1 MMHKTNGKIISS
13 NRPNWWEKSPKYEN
27 TTFREYTQMYVSMK
41 KVKLWNICETQLQ
54 VSISWVALY
63 SLLVR
68 CCSSPWWHLHLSPP
82 YDVLDHASH
91 IFSESSSCW
100 QPVPPC
106 SEPVTPSTNQYHPLL
121 TKYSMIWWF
130 RPCKP
135 NIFWKYITL
144 AANTAL
150 FWSSITKYRPVPPYT
165 DAVPPSNNHC
175 CPLPT
180 KYNQVL
186 ISTA

>member
-1 MMHKTNGKIISS
+1 MVLHSLLGLLGIKWWFRPDHGHGQCGQFPLDMDMMHKTNGKIISS

-91 IFSESSSCW
+91 IFSESLSSGDDIDW
-100 QPVPPC
+100 DEDLQKDKYKDKD
-106 SEPVTPSTNQYHPLL
+106 TQTQ
-121 TKYSMIWWF
+121 TKIDKKWVNIYEFTWSGSNLSFSHFIWS
-130 RPCKP
+130 R
-135 NIFWKYITL
+135 T
-144 AANTAL
+144 
-150 FWSSITKYRPVPPYT
+150 R
-165 DAVPPSNNHC
+165 
-175 CPLPT
+175 
-180 KYNQVL
+180 
-186 ISTA
+186 